1 MKKFTAFLLA
11 LVGGLWAAGNYLPGF
26 WGFVPASLTASIPGE
41 IRPVLESQ
49 FNLPK
54 ASEPA
59 KAQAAKGGGQ
69 GGGGGGQGNRQV
81 PVVVA
86 DVVRKTMPY
95 RIDTIG
101 TVQAIASVTVRSRV
115 DTQIDEILFK
125 DGAYVK
131 EGDVLAKLDSRVI
144 EAQIAQAE
152 ANLARD
158 RATLVLAHSTLKR
171 AEDLAQQNFAT
182 KQRLDENRAAVNQQQ
197 AQVIAGEAQLKVL
210 QTQFSYYTI
219 RAPISGKAG
228 VANLRPGNI
237 ARSSDGG
244 IALTTINQM
253 SPIYVS
259 FSLPQR
265 YLADLKAALQSG
277 GGKVLATPQGGKD
290 TATGR
295 LELIENSMDNA
306 TGTLGVRASFSN
318 EGEKLWPGLIVSVKV
333 DLRED
338 ADAVVVPRDAVQ
350 LGQRGNY
357 VFVVIGGVAKLQP
370 VVVSRSLDNES
381 IVIDGLKGGEQVIV
395 DGHLQVVDGTRV
407 QPRPLKSSA
416 LTSPAPGGTL

>member
-26 WGFVPASLTASIPGE
+26 WGFVPASLTASIPVE

-69 GGGGGGQGNRQV
+69 GGGGQGNRQV

-115 DTQIDEILFK
+115 DSQIDQILFK

-158 RATLVLAHSTLKR
+158 KATLVLAQSTLKR

-197 AQVIAGEAQLKVL
+197 ALVIAGEAQLKVL

-277 GGKVLATPQGGKD
+277 GGRVLATPQGGKD

-295 LELIENSMDNA
+295 LELIENAMDNA

-318 EGEKLWPGLIVSVKV
+318 EDEKLWPGLIVSVKV

-357 VFVVIGGVAKLQP
+357 VFVVVGGVAKLQP
-370 VVVSRSLDNES
+370 VVVSRSLDNAS

-407 QPRPLKSSA
+407 QPRPVKSSS
-416 LTSPAPGGTL
+416 LNSPAPGGTL